1 MLEKL
6 EFDVSSNKDGGTIM
20 RVADRDDLF
29 DITIEKTKAGSVLAT
44 DFLHE
49 HWLNRRYRFLISN
62 FEVFVRS
69 IKTLNDV
76 EFDRDIKEMFRGC
89 YNLER
94 LDLTNSCM
102 SKVKN
107 MASLCFILKI

>member
-1 MLEKL
+1 M
-6 EFDVSSNKDGGTIM
+6 
-20 RVADRDDLF
+20 
-29 DITIEKTKAGSVLAT
+29 
-44 DFLHE
+44 
-49 HWLNRRYRFLISN
+49 
-62 FEVFVRS
+62 RS

-102 SKVKN
+102 SKVKKYGKP
-107 MASLCFILKI
+107 MLSS

>member
-6 EFDVSSNKDGGTIM
+6 EFDVSSNKDVGTIM
-20 RVADRDDLF
+20 RVVDSDDPF

-76 EFDRDIKEMFRGC
+76 EFDRDIKG
-89 YNLER
+89 
-94 LDLTNSCM
+94 D
-102 SKVKN
+102 V
-107 MASLCFILKI
+107 